1 MIVWLLACVGCES
14 MYSMPSEREKQR
26 NYVLP
31 SC

>member
-1 MIVWLLACVGCES
+1 MIVWLLAWIGRES
-14 MYSMPSEREKQR
+14 MYSMPSECEKQR